1 MSTNEIF
8 NQMLSSYDI
17 TTELQKRNAIFE
29 VNQQIILSGLYNGG
43 FFNEAAFYGGT
54 CLRIFHGLHRFSE
67 DMDFSLLAPN
77 ENFDFTRY
85 FQPIIDQFAMVG
97 REVEIRKKDKKNFGK
112 VESAFLKDNTDVYD
126 ITFQTEKS
134 VKIKIEVDT
143 QPPLKFQT
151 EQKLLLLPQS
161 FMTRCF
167 TLPALFAGKM
177 HALVYR
183 AWKNRVKGRDWYDF
197 EWYVRHNVPLDFT
210 HLCERA
216 LQFNHEELDKET
228 FLQKLNER
236 LATADMNQIKA
247 DVLPFVRNPKELD
260 IWSNDYFMELANM
273 IRIELKKHLENIWT
287 DHFTGNSASGKVMVK
302 CGFSDTGMQNRCSQL
317 VGGDKDMVK
326 VFKYKG

>member
-1 MSTNEIF
+1 
-8 NQMLSSYDI
+8 MLSGYDI
-17 TTELQKRNAIFE
+17 TTEQQKRNVIFE
-29 VNQQIILSGLYNGG
+29 VNQQVILAGLYNGG

-54 CLRIFHGLHRFSE
+54 CLRIFHGLQRFSE

-77 ENFDFTRY
+77 ENFDFTQY
-85 FQPIIDQFAMVG
+85 FQPIIDQFALVG

-143 QPPLKFQT
+143 QPPLKFKT

-167 TLPALFAGKM
+167 TLPTLFAGKM

-216 LQFNHEELDKET
+216 LQFNKEELDKET

-236 LATADMNQIKA
+236 LATADINQVKA
-247 DVLPFVRNPKELD
+247 DVLPFMRNPKELD
-260 IWSNDYFMELANM
+260 IWSNDYFLQLAKM
-273 IRIELKKHLENIWT
+273 IRFE
-287 DHFTGNSASGKVMVK
+287 
-302 CGFSDTGMQNRCSQL
+302 
-317 VGGDKDMVK
+317 
-326 VFKYKG
+326 

>member
-8 NQMLSSYDI
+8 NQMLSGYDI

-29 VNQQIILSGLYNGG
+29 VNQQVILAGLYNGG

-54 CLRIFHGLHRFSE
+54 CLRIFHGLQRFSE

-77 ENFDFTRY
+77 ENFDFTQY
-85 FQPIIDQFAMVG
+85 FQPIIDQFALVG

-134 VKIKIEVDT
+134 VEIKIEVDT
-143 QPPLKFQT
+143 QPPLKFKT

-167 TLPALFAGKM
+167 TLPTLFAGKM

-197 EWYVRHNVPLDFT
+197 EWYVRHNIPLDFT
-210 HLCERA
+210 HLSERA
-216 LQFNHEELDKET
+216 LQFNQEELDKET

-236 LATADMNQIKA
+236 LATADINQVKA

-260 IWSNDYFMELANM
+260 IWSNDYFLQLAKM
-273 IRIELKKHLENIWT
+273 IRFE
-287 DHFTGNSASGKVMVK
+287 
-302 CGFSDTGMQNRCSQL
+302 
-317 VGGDKDMVK
+317 
-326 VFKYKG
+326 